1 MLKNLFL
8 VLIAAFSL
16 TLNACDDDKESPAQ
30 DCVVRDM
37 DVGGEEAVA
46 GEDAPEAGE
55 PVAGELVG
63 GEDVPAGEEAPEA
76 GAPVAGEVAQA
87 GTEMPEAGMD
97 LPEGGEEVVGGEE
110 QPEAGM
116 PAGSEEPS
124 GGSESEEVIPG

>member
-16 TLNACDDDKESPAQ
+16 TLNACDDDKEAPAQ

-37 DVGGEEAVA
+37 DVGGEEVVA

-63 GEDVPAGEEAPEA
+63 GEEAPAAGE
-76 GAPVAGEVAQA
+76 PVAGEVAQA

-97 LPEGGEEVVGGEE
+97 SPEGGEEVAGGEE
-110 QPEAGM
+110 QPEGGM
-116 PAGSEEPS
+116 PAGGDEPS
-124 GGSESEEVIPG
+124 GGSESEEVLPG